1 MSIINTIG
9 YAISVSTNLIHN
21 NQFTHKIINQIQL
34 SFLIVL
40 LLINV
45 SETATISHIKN
56 RQIMKHIRMHLSQ
69 LGTKEIF

>member
-21 NQFTHKIINQIQL
+21 NQFTHKIINQSQL

-69 LGTKEIF
+69 LGIKEIF